1 MSEPPTTDPTISDVT
16 LLPWFRR
23 LGWHVTDTRRAILRA
38 AMAMEGFL
46 EADEIVTLTQKFD
59 AGASRATVYRAL
71 PKLCKAGLL
80 HKTDTGLGALRYSRS
95 TPGEVPSAEIVIE
108 DCGLILKV
116 PAPFLTWYAEAITA
130 KAGLKLTGQRLQTFA
145 RCTHKVAEGDCS
157 QCPQPQTHKNKG

>member
-1 MSEPPTTDPTISDVT
+1 MPKIPSPPATASDES
-16 LLPWFRR
+16 LLPWFRE

-38 AMAMEGFL
+38 ALAMEGFL
-46 EADEIVTLTQKFD
+46 EADEIVALTQKFD

-80 HKTDTGLGALRYSRS
+80 HKTDTGTGPLRYSRR
-95 TPGEVPSAEIVIE
+95 TPGEVPMAEIVVE

-145 RCTHKVAEGDCS
+145 RCTHRQAAGDCN
-157 QCPQPQTHKNKG
+157 QCPRPQVPRVGK